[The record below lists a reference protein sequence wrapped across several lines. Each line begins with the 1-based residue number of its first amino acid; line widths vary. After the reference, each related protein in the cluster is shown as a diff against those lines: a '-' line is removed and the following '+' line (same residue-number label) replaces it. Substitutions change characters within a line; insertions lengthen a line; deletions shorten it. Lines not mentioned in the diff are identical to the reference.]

1 MSPERDFAVLDR
13 YLREKLNAQLI
24 ALEVMIL
31 FTHNKT
37 SLWMAQL
44 SSCEREELF
53 QAARKL
59 APAFKEKFKG
69 RREEIEQKR
78 RHEMEKRIEE
88 NAHKELK
95 VAQEKEKLTIEI
107 QEYGCMGTR
116 REEVDNGLELCETQK
131 KRKF

>member
-1 MSPERDFAVLDR
+1 MSPERDFAILDW

-37 SLWMAQL
+37 SLWMGQL
-44 SSCEREELF
+44 SSCKGEELF

-69 RREEIEQKR
+69 RREEEIEQKR

-88 NAHKELK
+88 NSRRELK
-95 VAQEKEKLTIEI
+95 V
-107 QEYGCMGTR
+107 
-116 REEVDNGLELCETQK
+116 
-131 KRKF
+131 